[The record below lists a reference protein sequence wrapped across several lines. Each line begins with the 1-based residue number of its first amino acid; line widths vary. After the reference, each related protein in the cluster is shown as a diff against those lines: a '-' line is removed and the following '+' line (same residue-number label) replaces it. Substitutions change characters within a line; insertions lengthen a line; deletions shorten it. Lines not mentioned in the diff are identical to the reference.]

1 VKESFSEQFVY
12 DEMKNVTKVKHKI
25 VLKGQLYFVWLPI
38 LVKNVKLLPN
48 LESEL
53 VEIMGYESI
62 EIEDKFYVM
71 EYLLENR
78 LEKPVN
84 KFLLYLNR

>member
-1 VKESFSEQFVY
+1 MKESFSEQFVY

-38 LVKNVKLLPN
+38 LVKNVKLLQN

-84 KFLLYLNR
+84 KFFLYLNR

>member
-1 VKESFSEQFVY
+1 MKESFSEQFVY

-38 LVKNVKLLPN
+38 LVKNVKLLQN

>member
-38 LVKNVKLLPN
+38 LVKNMNLLPI

-71 EYLLENR
+71 EFLLENR

>member
-1 VKESFSEQFVY
+1 MTIHRIALKQKEFHLVEQIEKLVKESFSEQFVY

-38 LVKNVKLLPN
+38 LMKNVKLLQN

-62 EIEDKFYVM
+62 EI
-71 EYLLENR
+71 
-78 LEKPVN
+78 
-84 KFLLYLNR
+84 

>member
-1 VKESFSEQFVY
+1 MKESFSEQFVY

-38 LVKNVKLLPN
+38 LVKNMNLLPI

-71 EYLLENR
+71 EFLLENR